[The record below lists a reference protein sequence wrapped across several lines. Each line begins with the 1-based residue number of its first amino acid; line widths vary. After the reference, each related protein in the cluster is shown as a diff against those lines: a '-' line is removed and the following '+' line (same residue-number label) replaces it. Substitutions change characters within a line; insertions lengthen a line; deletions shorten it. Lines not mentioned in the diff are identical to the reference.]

1 MICSYDNCLQKIIQT
16 FLSRLEGKDI
26 PLYWQ
31 QYSTNFIVHIHHP
44 TWLNKLHVTI
54 HGGLV
59 QHIYI
64 YITWLC
70 EISLFFNWQ
79 IKHFFFF
86 FVSILISLKMAE
98 GRNPSTQKVFY
109 RIPYSVEKEEQR
121 FKISYQTHFNRAKT
135 IYSCLAVRNEISI
148 T

>member
-64 YITWLC
+64 YI
-70 EISLFFNWQ
+70 
-79 IKHFFFF
+79 
-86 FVSILISLKMAE
+86 
-98 GRNPSTQKVFY
+98 Y
-109 RIPYSVEKEEQR
+109 
-121 FKISYQTHFNRAKT
+121 
-135 IYSCLAVRNEISI
+135 IYNMVM
-148 T
+148 